1 MIPIKITGLAQ
12 TTLKISR
19 KVNLLTL
26 SIYYFFGILVPA
38 TAQENQREIFPRP
51 AELESAISFWI
62 RVYTEIDTD
71 HGYLHDSEDLSVI
84 YASLNRSSQ
93 EIETAR
99 QRIKNDLD
107 TLATGKRTNLTD
119 SQKEILALWPE
130 GVSNQRLQQATN
142 NVRWQVGQSN
152 AFLEGL
158 ERSGAYRDY
167 IDGVLIDKN
176 LPPQLA
182 LLPHVE
188 SSFNP
193 NAYSHAN
200 AAGMWQF
207 TRPTGQR
214 FMRIDRIIDERMDP
228 YISADAAMDLLEY
241 NYQVL
246 EHGHSR
252 SLHIIRES
260 DECLVPSERQIQMRF
275 RKLSK
280 IIKAPAFVLSDGI
293 SMHNSSPSM
302 ILREIFINILMISSM
317 KVPLPSPR
325 YD

>member
-26 SIYYFFGILVPA
+26 SIYCFFGILVPA

-167 IDGVLIDKN
+167 IDGC
-176 LPPQLA
+176 
-182 LLPHVE
+182 LL
-188 SSFNP
+188 
-193 NAYSHAN
+193 Y
-200 AAGMWQF
+200 
-207 TRPTGQR
+207 T
-214 FMRIDRIIDERMDP
+214 
-228 YISADAAMDLLEY
+228 
-241 NYQVL
+241 
-246 EHGHSR
+246 
-252 SLHIIRES
+252 
-260 DECLVPSERQIQMRF
+260 
-275 RKLSK
+275 
-280 IIKAPAFVLSDGI
+280 
-293 SMHNSSPSM
+293 
-302 ILREIFINILMISSM
+302 
-317 KVPLPSPR
+317 SPR
-325 YD
+325 PRD

>member
-26 SIYYFFGILVPA
+26 SIYCFFGILVPA

-167 IDGVLIDKN
+167 IAGVLIDKN

-246 EHGHSR
+246 GTWPLALTAYNQGVGRMSR
-252 SLHIIRES
+252 AVRETGT
-260 DECLVPSERQIQMRF
+260 DEIQE
-275 RKLSK
+275 
-280 IIKAPAFVLSDGI
+280 IIKNYKGPGFRFVGRNFYAQFLAVNDICLLYTS
-293 SMHNSSPSM
+293 
-302 ILREIFINILMISSM
+302 
-317 KVPLPSPR
+317 PSPR
-325 YD
+325 DAHESRMPSSA